1 MRKVLRKSFNTF
13 KHCLFKHSP
22 YPHSNCVMGVFT
34 SVLYLPKSV
43 RSMPLVHNKKPHGK
57 GISGALNVDMEANK
71 NPPRETPARTEG
83 WKGTI
88 IRWERKRGVLSICK
102 LKREILLSHG
112 NEIQLKSA
120 KSRGLHYSV
129 STGHD

>member
-13 KHCLFKHSP
+13 KHCLFEHSP
-22 YPHSNCVMGVFT
+22 YPYSNHAMGVFT
-34 SVLYLPKSV
+34 SVLYLPHKSV
-43 RSMPLVHNKKPHGK
+43 LSMPLVHNKKPHGK

-88 IRWERKRGVLSICK
+88 ILWERKRAVLSICK
-102 LKREILLSHG
+102 LKREILLSHS

-120 KSRGLHYSV
+120 KLRETEQRGP
-129 STGHD
+129 